1 MEHVSHPAVVANQE
15 TPMDSGSHPA
25 VVALAATITH
35 VANLLRLPI
44 EAITVE
50 YLEAKE
56 WPDSCLGLPD
66 ENEGCADVVTPGFL
80 IVLADGF
87 SYRTDMQG
95 NVRREIDT
103 VDRELDVHFRQSG
116 GIGGWSSEFHG
127 DDSSLAP
134 ADAATVRQFLEVTD
148 FFHLPEEVG
157 NGQPI
162 ADGYSYRITVAHGRQ
177 RHTVSTYDGTGPF
190 EHPAL
195 ADFLTWLKAQAPEP
209 GPAAVVEQAAS
220 AATQE
225 ST

>member
-1 MEHVSHPAVVANQE
+1 MER
-15 TPMDSGSHPA
+15 GSHPA

-35 VANLLRLPI
+35 AANLLRLPI

-56 WPDSCLGLPD
+56 WPDSCLGLPG

-80 IVLADGF
+80 IVLGEGF

-95 NVRREIDT
+95 NVRRETDI

-127 DDSSLAP
+127 DDSSLSP
-134 ADAATVRQFLEVTD
+134 ADVARIRQFLEETD

-162 ADGYSYRITVAHGRQ
+162 ADGYSYRITVAHGRR
-177 RHTVSTYDGTGPF
+177 RHTVSTYDGSGPL

-209 GPAAVVEQAAS
+209 GPAATVE
-220 AATQE
+220 
-225 ST
+225 